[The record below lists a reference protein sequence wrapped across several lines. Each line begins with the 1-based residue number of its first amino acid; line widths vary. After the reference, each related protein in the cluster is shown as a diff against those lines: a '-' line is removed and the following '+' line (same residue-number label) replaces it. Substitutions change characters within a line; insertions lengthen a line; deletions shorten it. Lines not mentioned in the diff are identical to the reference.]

1 MESDM
6 FMDALS
12 AASSKKDVR
21 KRKRQLSKDD
31 APPTG
36 AGSATGK
43 TTSGKKSPTHEGAA
57 TTPTSPKVMAA
68 PMKFYQDTLDT
79 SENDTGVTA
88 KAGADETGGTSNGK
102 KEASSTNSSDDK
114 SEDDKDKDEE
124 EPAIDIQIDDLEKLE
139 SMKMT
144 IDEVIEEK
152 KGPGPGCGPDGP
164 PGVLVIHRRK
174 GAKKQVKW
182 KSDDTLVEIEYFV
195 LDETERVNVTKN
207 FVDARSSERLDERN
221 AMQNRKLPTEDL
233 MEERM
238 PWQAL
243 IIVDNVPPLPEGS
256 GSQEKKIQFE
266 RESRVLQSLYFSRS
280 LVPDSAAEPDMET
293 HPKTDPAVIP
303 LDDVTGNPDAV
314 NDFTNM
320 AWPEP
325 KGMAP
330 AQQHNNNYQTN
341 QGFAEQAGPQQ
352 PGFPNPYDQQPQGN
366 WMGQPPMSNM
376 APTSVPDPYHNPMMM
391 VQPSNPPFNP
401 QFQQMGGGPP
411 QHFHPQ
417 NFQPPPNMMPMGM
430 NGPPP
435 MHMNQMAPGPMRGGN
450 RGDQDG
456 GGRGGWFRGGGGGG
470 SGGGSGGWNN
480 NNNNNNNRDHGR
492 NDRNDWTRGNGG
504 HNDRRNDRDYR
515 ERGICRSFQ
524 NTGFCRMGAKCNYI
538 HVNDNRGHSR
548 GGRY

>member
-12 AASSKKDVR
+12 AATTKKDVR

-31 APPTG
+31 GPATAP
-36 AGSATGK
+36 GSAPTK
-43 TTSGKKSPTHEGAA
+43 TAGGKKSPPHEGAP
-57 TTPTSPKVMAA
+57 TTPTSPKVTAA
-68 PMKFYQDTLDT
+68 PMKFYQDTLEA
-79 SENDTGVTA
+79 SENDTGAAA
-88 KAGADETGGTSNGK
+88 KAGDTDEVKVNGEK
-102 KEASSTNSSDDK
+102 DDCPANSDDK
-114 SEDDKDKDEE
+114 TEGDKDRDED

-174 GAKKQVKW
+174 GVKKQVKW

-221 AMQNRKLPTEDL
+221 AMQNRKLPSEDL

-238 PWQAL
+238 PWQPL

-280 LVPDSAAEPDMET
+280 LVPDSPAEPDMET
-293 HPKTDPAVIP
+293 HAKTDPAVIP

-341 QGFAEQAGPQQ
+341 QVFPDQGGPQ
-352 PGFPNPYDQQPQGN
+352 PGFPNPYDQQPQGA
-366 WMGQPPMSNM
+366 WMGHQPPLGAMPPM
-376 APTSVPDPYHNPMMM
+376 GVPDPYHNPMMM
-391 VQPSNPPFNP
+391 VQPPNQQFNP
-401 QFQQMGGGPP
+401 QFQQN
-411 QHFHPQ
+411 FHPQ
-417 NFQPPPNMMPMGM
+417 NFQQPPNMVPIGM

-435 MHMNQMAPGPMRGGN
+435 MHMNQMGPGPGPMRGSN

-470 SGGGSGGWNN
+470 GGGWNN
-480 NNNNNNNRDHGR
+480 NNNNHNNNGNNRDHSR
-492 NDRNDWTRGNGG
+492 NDRNDWTRGSGG
-504 HNDRRNDRDYR
+504 NNDRRNDRDYR
-515 ERGICRSFQ
+515 ERGVCRAYQ
-524 NTGFCRMGAKCNYI
+524 NTGHCRMGAKCNYI
-538 HVNDNRGHSR
+538 HVNDNRGQSR